1 MYNST
6 LETGD
11 LLAFSQSEEEEAALL
26 FWNMAQHRQL
36 IV

>member
-26 FWNMAQHRQL
+26 FWDMAQHRQL
-36 IV
+36 IL